1 MTQPELL
8 ARYDRA
14 LMRNFGPPRRVFV
27 RGSGAQLWDA
37 AGTRY
42 VDLFSGIAVGGLGH
56 AHSAV
61 NDAVGRQLATLGH
74 ISNLFASEP
83 QIELAERLASLAV
96 AADPA
101 RQARVCFTNSGTEAN
116 EAAFKAT
123 RLIGRRKVIAMA
135 GSFHGRTMGALALT
149 STPRYREPF
158 EPLPGEVDFVPY
170 GDLDALAR
178 VLDDRTAAVVVEP
191 IQGESGVVVPPPG
204 FLAGVREMTARCGA
218 LMWVDEV
225 QTGIG
230 RCGEWLCSVADGLT
244 PDLITVAK
252 GLGNGIPIG
261 ACIGLGRA
269 ADLFTPGSHGSTF
282 SGNPVAAAAG
292 LAVLDT
298 IERDGLLA
306 RARASG
312 ARLAGLITQ
321 LRSDQIDQV
330 RGRGLLLGI
339 VLRGCVATQ
348 VADEL
353 LARGWIVNAPRPN
366 VLRLA
371 PPLVIAEEQLVQFV
385 DVLFEVL
392 GEAGNG

>member
-135 GSFHGRTMGALALT
+135 GSFHGRTMGPVFFGIWTFPDQEAT
-149 STPRYREPF
+149 SK
-158 EPLPGEVDFVPY
+158 
-170 GDLDALAR
+170 
-178 VLDDRTAAVVVEP
+178 
-191 IQGESGVVVPPPG
+191 
-204 FLAGVREMTARCGA
+204 
-218 LMWVDEV
+218 
-225 QTGIG
+225 IG
-230 RCGEWLCSVADGLT
+230 RASC
-244 PDLITVAK
+244 
-252 GLGNGIPIG
+252 
-261 ACIGLGRA
+261 R
-269 ADLFTPGSHGSTF
+269 
-282 SGNPVAAAAG
+282 
-292 LAVLDT
+292 
-298 IERDGLLA
+298 ER
-306 RARASG
+306 
-312 ARLAGLITQ
+312 
-321 LRSDQIDQV
+321 V
-330 RGRGLLLGI
+330 
-339 VLRGCVATQ
+339 
-348 VADEL
+348 
-353 LARGWIVNAPRPN
+353 
-366 VLRLA
+366 
-371 PPLVIAEEQLVQFV
+371 
-385 DVLFEVL
+385 
-392 GEAGNG
+392 